1 MPLSAPSARKKL
13 HTRNIELNGYLRE
26 DGLFDIE
33 AHMTD
38 IKTYSIDNKW
48 RDGSA
53 PGEALHEMWVRLTID
68 GNFKII
74 DVEAT
79 TDNSPFE
86 MCPNITEAYKDLI
99 GINIGA
105 GWRRTVN
112 EKVKGKKGCTHI
124 SELMGPLA
132 TVSFQTMMGNIQ
144 KKNNREDKKKHFKPM
159 VLNSCH
165 AWADDSEVV
174 KTFFPEYYAGEKD
187 A

>member
-1 MPLSAPSARKKL
+1 MPLSEPSKRKKL

-38 IKTYSIDNKW
+38 TKTYTIDNRW
-48 RDGSA
+48 RNGID
-53 PGEALHEMWVRLTID
+53 PGESLHEMRVRLTVDDSFNI
-68 GNFKII
+68 K

-79 TDNSPFE
+79 TENSPFE
-86 MCPNITEAYKDLI
+86 MCPNITESYKDLI
-99 GINIGA
+99 GLNIGV
-105 GWRRTVN
+105 GWRRAVN

-144 KKNNREDKKKHFKPM
+144 KKGSAEGKKKHFKPM

-174 KTFFPEYYAGEKD
+174 KMFFPEYYNGEND
-187 A
+187 D

>member
-1 MPLSAPSARKKL
+1 MPLSAAAPRKKL
-13 HTRNIELNGYLRE
+13 HTRNIELNGYLRD

-38 IKTYSIDNKW
+38 IKTYAIENRW
-48 RDGSA
+48 RNGIE
-53 PGEALHEMWVRLTID
+53 PGEALHEMRVRLTID
-68 GNFKII
+68 SSFKII

-79 TDNSPFE
+79 TENSPFE
-86 MCPNITEAYKDLI
+86 MCPNITAAYKDLI
-99 GINIGA
+99 GLNIGV
-105 GWRRTVN
+105 GWRRAVN

-132 TVSFQTMMGNIQ
+132 TVSFQTMMGNMQ
-144 KKNNREDKKKHFKPM
+144 KKVDNEDKKKHFKPM

-174 KTFFPEYYAGEKD
+174 KTFFPEYYSGD
-187 A
+187 IDD